1 MAARAEI
8 LLRPGATRAAV
19 ESFCAEARLR
29 AVYGVVVP
37 TSRVEL
43 ARTWLEGSE
52 LKVVALVDFPFGAAD
67 SDVKRFETEVAVDLG
82 AHEIQFMLHAPR
94 LLDGET
100 NLLLREMRDLAEA
113 ADERPVTLTLEP
125 QLLSA
130 DQVRG
135 VCEMALDSGI
145 QGIANGAGAES
156 GVTPEFIQGLR
167 TLLGPKFLIKAGATP
182 LAPIT
187 AQALL
192 DSGASRVQGDQ
203 EFLAALSQA

>member
-1 MAARAEI
+1 LAARAEI
-8 LLRPGATRAAV
+8 LLRPGATRAEV

-29 AVYGVVVP
+29 AVYGVAVP

-43 ARTWLEGSE
+43 ALTFLEGSA

-82 AHEIQFMLHAPR
+82 AHEIQFMLHTPR

-100 NLLLREMRDLAEA
+100 RLLLREMRDLAEA
-113 ADERPVTLTLEP
+113 ADERPVTVTLEP

-130 DQVRG
+130 DQVRSL
-135 VCEMALDSGI
+135 CEMALDSGI
-145 QGIANGAGAES
+145 QGIANAVGVES
-156 GVTPEFIQGLR
+156 GVTPEFVQGLR
-167 TLLGPKFLIKAGATP
+167 TLLGPKFLIKAGAPP
-182 LAPIT
+182 LAPPT

-192 DSGASRVQGDQ
+192 ASGASRLQTGEQ
-203 EFLAALSQA
+203 FLAALPQA

>member
-29 AVYGVVVP
+29 TVYGVVVP

-43 ARTWLEGSE
+43 ARTLLEGSE

-82 AHEIQFMLHAPR
+82 AHEIQVMLHTPR

-113 ADERPVTLTLEP
+113 ADERPVTATLEP

-130 DQVRG
+130 DQVRSL
-135 VCEMALDSGI
+135 CEMALDSGI
-145 QGIANGAGAES
+145 LGIANAAGVES
-156 GVTPEFIQGLR
+156 GVTPEFIKGLR
-167 TLLGPKFLIKAGATP
+167 ALLGPKFLIKAGAPP
-182 LAPIT
+182 LAPLT